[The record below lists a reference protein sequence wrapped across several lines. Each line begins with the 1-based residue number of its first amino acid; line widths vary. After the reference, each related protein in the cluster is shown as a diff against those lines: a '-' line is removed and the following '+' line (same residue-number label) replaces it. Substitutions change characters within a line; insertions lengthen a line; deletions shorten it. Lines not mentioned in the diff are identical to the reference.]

1 MWKFFI
7 LCMIW
12 KYCVR
17 NFSNFLVIVM
27 TLLSRMISEFIWKK
41 KLSLVELK
49 FWALRIFHLH
59 NFYIENLVFFWMNFF
74 SSKNFQKYQKKFFCS
89 NIFFSNKNFFLQK
102 FCHSV
107 LYSIKR
113 IPERLWSTKLFWFRI
128 VIIFTQ
134 KYKLTKFI

>member
-102 FCHSV
+102 SFCLIFNQKNPRKTMIKETLLIQDSDNFHSE
-107 LYSIKR
+107 I
-113 IPERLWSTKLFWFRI
+113 
-128 VIIFTQ
+128 
-134 KYKLTKFI
+134 